1 MKIKGLRINFLGDSI
16 TEGRGVTDRKR
27 NRFDN
32 IMKKKY
38 HLKQVNNYGIG
49 GTRFAY
55 QTKPSDDP
63 RYDLYFCGRAQKMT
77 KDADIVVVYGGV
89 NDYAHG
95 DAPIGNPEDTTPAT
109 FYGAIEWIMNYLTT
123 EFAHCK
129 IVFLISTALE
139 LP

>member
-16 TEGRGVTDRKR
+16 TEGHGVTDRKH

-32 IMKKKY
+32 VMKKKY

-77 KDADIVVVYGGV
+77 KEADMVG
-89 NDYAHG
+89 
-95 DAPIGNPEDTTPAT
+95 
-109 FYGAIEWIMNYLTT
+109 
-123 EFAHCK
+123 
-129 IVFLISTALE
+129 
-139 LP
+139 